1 MQALGA
7 RRAFPTH
14 FGLSALEPDQ
24 LFDEAAASLRRAVAL
39 ASEAVAAGGG
49 ASEIAGRLREDELA
63 ALPRL
68 AQDTALA
75 DRLGETTSYELNAAG
90 IARYLAKRQ
99 AG

>member
-14 FGLSALEPDQ
+14 FGLSALDPDR
-24 LFDEAAASLRRAVAL
+24 LFDEAATSLRRAVAL
-39 ASEAVAAGGG
+39 AEDVVVGGGG
-49 ASEIAGRLREDELA
+49 ATEIAGRLREESLA
-63 ALPRL
+63 AIPRL
-68 AQDTALA
+68 AEDPALA
-75 DRLGETTSYELNAAG
+75 RRLGETTSYELNAAG